1 MAEEVKKLNIYQ
13 KLQKARVELQAK
25 NLKKSGK
32 NDYSN
37 YDYFELSD
45 FLPGVNDVCNKNG
58 LATIF
63 HFEKEK
69 ATLTIIDA
77 DNPESA
83 ILFETP
89 IEMAAIKGSSTMQQI
104 GGTQTY
110 SRRYL
115 YMMAFEI
122 AETDIVDKSEVD
134 MDKVEAEQKIG
145 TVHANV
151 MKKLIEETET
161 EITSFLKYAGVSK
174 VEDVKK
180 KDYPELLKLLEK
192 KKSDIKKKIEAEKA
206 RKQKEE
212 LARKQEELK
221 NREES
226 QQENFEF

>member
-1 MAEEVKKLNIYQ
+1 MAEEKKFNIYQ

-32 NDYSN
+32 NAYSN
-37 YDYFELSD
+37 YEYFELSD
-45 FLPGVNDVCNKNG
+45 FLPGVNEVCNKNG

-63 HFEKEK
+63 HFEKEL
-69 ATLTIIDA
+69 ATLTIIDS
-77 DNPESA
+77 DNPEST

-134 MDKVEAEQKIG
+134 LDKQEGEQKIG
-145 TVHANV
+145 TVHLNV
-151 MKKLIEETET
+151 MRKLIEETET
-161 EITSFLKYAGVSK
+161 EINSFLKYAGVTK
-174 VEDVKK
+174 LEDVKN
-180 KDYPELLKLLEK
+180 KDYPELLRLLEK
-192 KKSDIKKKIEAEKA
+192 KKNEREKKIAAEKA
-206 RKQKEE
+206 RRQKEE
-212 LARKQEELK
+212 LAKQQEELQK
-221 NREES
+221 QKEAE
-226 QQENFEF
+226 QENFDF

>member
-1 MAEEVKKLNIYQ
+1 MMKEEVNKLNVYQ

-32 NDYSN
+32 NTYSN

-63 HFEKEK
+63 HFEREK
-69 ATLTIIDA
+69 ATLTIIDV

-83 ILFETP
+83 ISFETP
-89 IEMAAIKGSSTMQQI
+89 IEMAAIKGSSAMQQI

-115 YMMAFEI
+115 YMMAFEV
-122 AETDIVDKSEVD
+122 AETDIVVKSEVD
-134 MDKVEAEQKIG
+134 MDKVEAEERIG

-151 MKKLIEETET
+151 MRELVEETGT
-161 EITSFLKYAGVSK
+161 EITSFLKYAGVFK
-174 VEDVKK
+174 IEDVKN
-180 KDYPELLKLLEK
+180 KDYPKLLKLLEK
-192 KKSDIKKKIEAEKA
+192 KKNDIKMKIDNEKA

-212 LARKQEELK
+212 LKRQ
-221 NREES
+221 EES
-226 QQENFEF
+226 QQEDLDF

>member
-1 MAEEVKKLNIYQ
+1 MVEEKKINIYQ

-32 NDYSN
+32 NAYSN
-37 YDYFELSD
+37 YEYFELSD
-45 FLPGVNDVCNKNG
+45 FLPGVNEVCNKNG

-69 ATLTIIDA
+69 ATLTIVDV
-77 DNPESA
+77 DNPEST
-83 ILFETP
+83 IVFETP

-134 MDKVEAEQKIG
+134 LDKQEGEQKIG
-145 TVHANV
+145 TVHLNV
-151 MKKLIEETET
+151 MRKLIEETET
-161 EITSFLKYAGVSK
+161 EINSFLKYAGVTRL
-174 VEDVKK
+174 EDVKN
-180 KDYPELLKLLEK
+180 KDYPELLRLLEK
-192 KKSDIKKKIEAEKA
+192 KKNDNKKKLEAEKA

-212 LARKQEELK
+212 LARQQEELQK
-221 NREES
+221 QKEAE
-226 QQENFEF
+226 QENFDF